1 LLHLIDQIEMARS
14 LNNVNWMNLLRIV
27 AVKSPEKLA
36 EITSKINASDSQISE
51 LFKKLSSRNKP

>member
-1 LLHLIDQIEMARS
+1 MARS